1 MHDFASQIISA
12 ATEADMIKQPTQPE
26 EKWTKSQV
34 HVFVCCAN
42 CNSLE
47 AHSIKLTSVMFHYI
61 ESHNSHG

>member
-12 ATEADMIKQPTQPE
+12 ATEADMIKQSTQPE
-26 EKWTKSQV
+26 ETKSQV